1 MKSKLL
7 PSLLIML
14 ILLNGVLIFM
24 LIKKPHQNNEHPPE
38 RAFLTEQLQF
48 SENQKEVFENLDEIH
63 RETMMDLDKI
73 IRKQKD
79 ILFNSFGD
87 EDINTDSL
95 IKKNGEL
102 QIKKEQEVFRFFKSV
117 RKICTPA
124 QQEKF
129 DEIINKAIKGAG
141 GERPPRNDDR
151 RPPREGG
158 MPPPR

>member
-7 PSLLIML
+7 PALLIIL
-14 ILLNGVLIFM
+14 IVLNGFLIFM
-24 LIKKPHQNNEHPPE
+24 LIKKPHQNREHLPQ
-38 RAFLTEQLQF
+38 RTFLTEQLQF
-48 SENQKEVFENLDEIH
+48 SEKQKEVFENLDETH
-63 RETMMDLDKI
+63 RETMMDLDKK

-79 ILFNSFGD
+79 ILFNSFGSD
-87 EDINTDSL
+87 DVNTDSL

-102 QIKKEQEVFRFFKSV
+102 QVQKEVEVFRFFKSV
-117 RKICTPA
+117 RKICSPE

-129 DEIINKAIKGAG
+129 DKIINKALKGAG
-141 GERPPRNDDR
+141 GEKPPRNNDR

>member
-7 PSLLIML
+7 PAILVILIV
-14 ILLNGVLIFM
+14 LNGVLIFM
-24 LIKKPHQNNEHPPE
+24 LIKKPHQNREHPPQ
-38 RAFLTEQLQF
+38 RTFLTEQLQF
-48 SENQKEVFENLDEIH
+48 SKNQKEVFENLDETH
-63 RETMMDLDKI
+63 RETMMDLDEK

-87 EDINTDSL
+87 DAVNTDSL
-95 IKKNGEL
+95 ILKNGDL
-102 QIKKEQEVFRFFKSV
+102 QIKKEKEVFRFFKSV
-117 RKICTPA
+117 RKICTPE

-129 DEIINKAIKGAG
+129 DKIIDKALKGAG

-151 RPPREGG
+151 RLPREGG

>member
-7 PSLLIML
+7 PTLL
-14 ILLNGVLIFM
+14 ILLIVLNGFLIFL
-24 LIKKPHQNNEHPPE
+24 LIKKPHQNREHSPQRE
-38 RAFLTEQLQF
+38 FLIEQLQF
-48 SENQKEVFENLDEIH
+48 TDNQKEKFEILDKNH
-63 RETMMDLDKI
+63 RETMIDLDKK

-79 ILFNSFGD
+79 VLFNSFGD
-87 EDINTDSL
+87 ESVQIDSIITING
-95 IKKNGEL
+95 NL
-102 QIKKEQEVFRFFKSV
+102 QVKKEQEVFRFFKSV
-117 RKICTPA
+117 RKICTPK

-129 DEIINKAIKGAG
+129 DEIINKALRGAG